1 MDQETDNPFIAR
13 PEEHTVGAANELY
26 CWMPGNADR
35 ECNASCV
42 AYDVNI
48 IESTGGPCLTLS
60 GLCRV
65 VEIFSRANKRSSI
78 EKQSEDL
85 RQILGQIPNP
95 PEVK

>member
-1 MDQETDNPFIAR
+1 MDQGTDNPFIAR

-42 AYDVNI
+42 AYDVDI
-48 IESTGGPCLTLS
+48 METTGGPCLAL
-60 GLCRV
+60 GGFCRA
-65 VEIFSRANKRSSI
+65 VEAFSRAHKQAAVR
-78 EKQSEDL
+78 EKVQGL
-85 RQILGQIPNP
+85 AQAIGQIPSP